1 MTDNKIKK
9 IIILGGGTSGWMTA
23 AALGKTFKNTSVSIQ
38 VIESEQIGTVGVG
51 EATIP
56 QIQYYHQLI
65 GIDEN
70 EFMKQTQ
77 ATFKMGIKFVDWGK
91 IGSDYHHAFG
101 QSGKDIGGVKF
112 YQYWLKMKALGKA
125 KKYED
130 YTLNALA
137 SEEKRFMRSI
147 DAGNSPL
154 SNISY
159 AFHFDASLFAKYLR
173 KLSEG
178 WGVKRTEGKVTKV
191 NQQNNG
197 FIKSLTL
204 EDGSEHHAD
213 FFIDCSGFKALLIGE
228 ALTSEFEDW
237 GHWLP
242 CDRAVAVASKSV
254 EEPWSYTQA
263 QAHQAGWQWR
273 IPLQHRVGNG
283 HVYSSKFMSDEEAKK
298 ILLDNIKGQPLA
310 EPKLIKF
317 KTGHRKESWKNN
329 CLSIGLSSGFLEPL
343 ESTSLHLVQY
353 GIEQLL
359 HFFPTMSFDQED
371 INEYNKQANFEF
383 ERIRDFIILHYKV
396 TSRDDS
402 DFWNYCRTM
411 EVPETVTQKI
421 EQYKKNGHIFRF
433 ENEMFDYPS
442 WFQVMNGQGLIPQG
456 YNPFVDALSE
466 QQLEAAMNNISS
478 VMRKSVDFMPSHQ
491 EYIRQNCKANNQ

>member
-23 AALGKTFKNTSVSIQ
+23 AALGRTFKHSQIDIQ

-56 QIQYYHQLI
+56 QIQYYNQLI

-77 ATFKMGIKFVDWGK
+77 ATFKMGIKFVDWGEL
-91 IGSDYHHAFG
+91 GRDYHHAFG

-112 YQYWLKMKALGKA
+112 YHYWLKMQALGKA
-125 KKYED
+125 KKYEE
-130 YTLNALA
+130 YTLNAIA
-137 SEEKRFMRSI
+137 SEEKRFMRAI

-154 SNISY
+154 SNIAY

-173 KLSEG
+173 KVSEG
-178 WGVKRTEGKVTKV
+178 WGVKRTEGKVTVV
-191 NQQNNG
+191 NQYDTG
-197 FIKSLTL
+197 FIKSLML

-228 ALTSEFEDW
+228 TLKSEFDDW

-242 CDRAVAVASKSV
+242 CDRAVAVASKSI
-254 EEPWSYTQA
+254 EEPWSYTQS

-283 HVYSSKFMSDEEAKK
+283 HVYASKFMSDEQAQK
-298 ILLDNIKGQPLA
+298 ILLNNIKGETLA
-310 EPKLIKF
+310 EPRFIKF

-359 HFFPTMSFDQED
+359 NFFPSMNFDQED
-371 INEYNKQANFEF
+371 IDEYNKQTNFEF

-396 TSRDDS
+396 TNRDDS
-402 DFWNYCRTM
+402 DFWHYCRTM
-411 EVPETVTQKI
+411 AVPDTVTQKI
-421 EQYKKNGHIFRF
+421 AQYKKNGHIFRF

-442 WFQVMNGQGLIPQG
+442 WFQVMNGQGLMPKG

-466 QQLEAAMNNISS
+466 QDLELAMNNIAS

-491 EYIRQNCKANNQ
+491 DYINKNCQADNQ

>member
-1 MTDNKIKK
+1 MTNNSIKK

-23 AALGKTFKNTSVSIQ
+23 AALGKTFKGTQVEIQ
-38 VIESEQIGTVGVG
+38 VIESELIGTVGVG

-56 QIQYYHQLI
+56 QIQYYNQLI

-70 EFMKQTQ
+70 EFMKLTQ

-91 IGSDYHHAFG
+91 LGSDYHHAFG

-112 YQYWLKMKALGKA
+112 YHYWLKMQALGSA

-154 SNISY
+154 SNIAY
-159 AFHFDASLFAKYLR
+159 AFHFDASLYAKYLR
-173 KLSEG
+173 KLSQG
-178 WGVKRTEGKVTKV
+178 CGVIRTEGKVNIV
-191 NQQNNG
+191 NQDDNG

-204 EDGSEHHAD
+204 EDGSEHQAD
-213 FFIDCSGFKALLIGE
+213 FFIDCSGFNALLIGE
-228 ALTSEFEDW
+228 TLKSEFEDW
-237 GHWLP
+237 SHWLP
-242 CDRAVAVASKSV
+242 CDRAIAVASKST
-254 EEPWSYTQA
+254 EEPWSYTQS

-283 HVYSSKFMSDEEAKK
+283 HVYSSQFMSDAEAKK
-298 ILLDNIKGQPLA
+298 ILLDNIKGETLA
-310 EPKLIKF
+310 EPRLIKF

-359 HFFPTMSFDQED
+359 NFFPTLNFDQED
-371 INEYNKQANFEF
+371 INEYNKQTNFEF

-396 TSRDDS
+396 SNRDDS
-402 DFWNYCRTM
+402 DFWDYCRAM
-411 EVPETVTQKI
+411 AVPDAVTQKI
-421 EQYKKNGHIFRF
+421 EQYKKNGHIVRF
-433 ENEMFDYPS
+433 KNEMFDYPS
-442 WFQVMNGQGLIPQG
+442 WFQVMNGQGLTPSG

-466 QQLEAAMNNISS
+466 QDLESAMNNISS

-491 EYIRQNCKANNQ
+491 EYINKNCKAENK